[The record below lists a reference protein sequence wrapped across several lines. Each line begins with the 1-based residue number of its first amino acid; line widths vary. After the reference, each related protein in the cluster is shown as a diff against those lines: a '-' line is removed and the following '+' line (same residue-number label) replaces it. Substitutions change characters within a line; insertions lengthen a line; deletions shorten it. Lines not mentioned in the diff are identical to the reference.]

1 MKMRLLA
8 SLAALAL
15 TSIANAATLPNGW
28 HVAGS
33 SPRDY
38 DMGTAQ
44 APNVRDGWQAFI
56 HARPGANGFGTLMQT
71 IDATAYRGKRVRLT
85 GALRTQNADKAQ
97 MWMRIDGTSS
107 KLLGFDNMD
116 RHPLRGTSDW
126 TPCSIVLD
134 VPDAATAIAFG
145 FLLDGKGGVDARP
158 FKLDVVG
165 NDVPTTGM
173 DHPNLPPAPVN
184 LGFEP

>member
-1 MKMRLLA
+1 MRLFA
-8 SLAALAL
+8 SLIALAL
-15 TSIANAATLPNGW
+15 TSAAQAATLPTGW

-33 SPRDY
+33 SPKEY

-44 APNVRDGWQAFI
+44 ATNVHDGWQAFI
-56 HARPGANGFGTLMQT
+56 HARPGASGFGTLMQT

-85 GALRTQNADKAQ
+85 GALRTQDVDKAQ
-97 MWMRIDGTSS
+97 MWMRIDGTAS
-107 KLLGFDNMD
+107 KPLGFDNME
-116 RHPLRGTSDW
+116 RRPVRGDADW

-158 FKLDVVG
+158 FKLEVVG
-165 NDVPTTGM
+165 NDVPTTGV
-173 DHPNLPPAPVN
+173 DHPNLPTAPVN
-184 LGFEP
+184 LGFKP